1 MANNMLKKWKLV
13 ATVLDKCSTNV
24 KVLTHLISRYQLP
37 LILFLAKLIR
47 MLYGP
52 GDEPEDV

>member
-1 MANNMLKKWKLV
+1 MLKKWKLV